1 MTRGI
6 RRLKALGFPCWLLWQ
21 QNGLRLGRMG
31 AGIRKLLADYRTL
44 KRGGNQRFELSPCT
58 LLPYTDDCV
67 ETTPLDPVY
76 FYQDTWAARKIF
88 ESKPARHIDIGSS
101 AKTVGIVSQFVP
113 TTMIDIRPITLKLD
127 GLTFLKGSIL
137 AIPLVDQTV
146 ESLSSL
152 CVIEHIGLGRYGDPV
167 DAFGSEKAAAE
178 LKRVLAVGGNLY
190 VSVPVDD
197 RCRVYFNAHRAF
209 TRDAVMELFAGLSL
223 VEEKYQYGETL
234 VDRYEPSLGFG
245 TGLFHFR
252 RDGG

>member
-6 RRLKALGFPCWLLWQ
+6 KRFKALCFQCWLLWQ
-21 QNGLRLGRMG
+21 QNGLRLVRMG
-31 AGIRKLLADYRTL
+31 AGIRKLLADYRAL
-44 KRGGNQRFELSPCT
+44 NNGGNQRFELSPYT
-58 LLPYTDDCV
+58 LLPYTNDCV
-67 ETTPLDPVY
+67 ATTPLDPVY
-76 FYQDTWAARKIF
+76 FYQDTWASHKIF
-88 ESKPARHIDIGSS
+88 KAKPRKHVDIGSS
-101 AKTVGIVSQFVP
+101 VKTIGIVSQYVP
-113 TTMIDIRPITLKLD
+113 TTMIDIRPITLKIE

-137 AIPLVDQTV
+137 EIPLADQSV

-152 CVIEHIGLGRYGDPV
+152 CVVEHIGLGRYGDPV

-178 LKRVLAVGGNLY
+178 LKRVLAVGGELY

-197 RCRVYFNAHRAF
+197 QCRVYFNAHRAF
-209 TRDAVMELFAGLSL
+209 TRDAVMELFDGLSL

-234 VDRYEPSLGFG
+234 VDRYDASLGFG